1 MSFQS
6 AAMDTAYHPVHDE
19 KSEVHAYANPVLTT
33 DASHPQKRKRKWS
46 TPLHILSHL
55 VGLLWMAPILLLLV
69 FNFKNHVIGA
79 SAWCPKG
86 RCNAEVFDANA
97 IEQASK
103 LDRADHDILGALQ
116 FVAKGLE
123 VWFMVIATALVYD
136 VALFIA
142 KRGGGLPIGYLFT
155 FLEFTDI
162 RNLIN
167 PLMWTSPIPHGNL
180 MPRKPS
186 GTWKLY
192 MFAVLAAFLTILTNL
207 MGPAVAVLV
216 LPTLQWVDTD
226 HSPNMR
232 FESYSAV
239 KPPTVAAFP
248 TCNDAQQL
256 ALRNYTCTADEYAA
270 SLDNFAT
277 QLNATLA
284 QWETIDGIAILAT
297 TQEAAVSFA
306 ANISSTGDLVW
317 VPTRQVLRE
326 LSADLKDLA
335 VEIVGQPANISQAS
349 PKRMGYN
356 NSLETVLQREGPSLG
371 FTGSCDVGD
380 LTVKN
385 LEVNKQVRC
394 LTNWTSDD
402 ITHYTKCY
410 RAGPGWGVLNNVGDF
425 SLGDSSLGDSNT
437 TSQNDSTVLS
447 YFSDKATF
455 FNESTDFGS
464 GIKTCLG
471 PNADSCDWEAIFK
484 TEVDPALK
492 NSSVN
497 LLVTEYTSPSAPTP
511 DTHIFCDAVV
521 YSGFPT
527 YSVDTSPSVNP
538 QVLTSMNGLPSET
551 DKDFNTTSLPVS
563 PDWLLAAW
571 SVSNDGTV
579 SRDRLVGKSMAQS
592 LTSMFNNYQGSHRG
606 AAQYYFILLHIY
618 SITQSL
624 SMINYEY
631 TNDTASIPSD
641 SQGLGSA
648 QPLLSKWSTLR
659 VWAYGLTGRT
669 AKMGV
674 VVTGL
679 GCICVLLRLFLALAL
694 RIRHQHSTVELF
706 VAALEHHPT
715 NEFEHLDDESKMA
728 KVRYIMEDGDGKPKF
743 VSERVYSGGP

>member
-1 MSFQS
+1 MSS
-6 AAMDTAYHPVHDE
+6 RSTAMDTAYHPVHNE
-19 KSEVHAYANPVLTT
+19 KSEVQAYM
-33 DASHPQKRKRKWS
+33 QKRKRKWPTS
-46 TPLHILSHL
+46 LHILSHL
-55 VGLLWMAPILLLLV
+55 IGLFWMAPILLLLV
-69 FNFKNHVIGA
+69 FNFKKHVIGA
-79 SAWCPKG
+79 SVWCPKG
-86 RCNAEVFDANA
+86 RCNAEVFDSNA
-97 IEQASK
+97 IDQASK

-155 FLEFTDI
+155 YLEFTDI

-186 GTWKLY
+186 GIWKLY

-216 LPTLQWVDTD
+216 LPTLQWVDTN
-226 HSPNMR
+226 HSPDMR

-270 SLDNFAT
+270 SLDNLAT
-277 QLNATLA
+277 QLNDTIA
-284 QWETIDGIAILAT
+284 QGGTINGTTILAT
-297 TQEAAVSFA
+297 AQEAALAFT
-306 ANISSTGDLVW
+306 ANMSKTGDLVW

-326 LSADLKDLA
+326 LSADFVDVTGLQAD
-335 VEIVGQPANISQAS
+335 VSQAS
-349 PKRMGYN
+349 QERLGYN
-356 NSLETVLQREGPSLG
+356 NSPETVLQREGPSLG
-371 FTGSCDVGD
+371 FTGSFNVGN
-380 LTVKN
+380 LNVKN

-410 RAGPGWGVLNNVGDF
+410 RAGLGWGELNNMGNF
-425 SLGDSSLGDSNT
+425 SLGDSNT
-437 TSQNDSTVLS
+437 TGENDSTVLS
-447 YFSDKATF
+447 YFSDRAMF

-464 GIKTCLG
+464 GIQACLG
-471 PNADSCDWEAIFK
+471 SDTNNCDWEAIFK

-492 NSSVN
+492 NSSLN
-497 LLVTEYTSPSAPTP
+497 LLVTEYTSPSAPTSEIK
-511 DTHIFCDAVV
+511 IFCDAVI

-538 QVLTSMNGLPSET
+538 QILTSMNGLPLET
-551 DKDFNTTSLPVS
+551 DKSFNTTSLPVS

-571 SVSNDGTV
+571 SVSNNGAV
-579 SRDRLVGKSMAQS
+579 SRERLVGKSMAQS
-592 LTSMFNNYQGSHRG
+592 LASMFDNYQGSGLG
-606 AAQYYFILLHIY
+606 AAQFYFYFLHIY
-618 SITQSL
+618 TITQSL
-624 SMINYEY
+624 SMINYEF
-631 TNDTASIPSD
+631 TSNTTSTPSD

-679 GCICVLLRLFLALAL
+679 GCICVLLRLILALAL
-694 RIRHQHSTVELF
+694 RIRHEHSTVELF

-715 NEFEHLDDESKMA
+715 NEFENLDDESKMA
-728 KVRYIMEDGDGKPKF
+728 RVRYIMEDGDGKPKF
-743 VSERVYSGGP
+743 VSERVYGGGLGIP